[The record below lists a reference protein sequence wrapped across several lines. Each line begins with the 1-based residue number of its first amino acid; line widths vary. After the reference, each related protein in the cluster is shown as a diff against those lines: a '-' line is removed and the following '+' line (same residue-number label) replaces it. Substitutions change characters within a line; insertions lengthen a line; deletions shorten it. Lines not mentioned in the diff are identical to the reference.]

1 MILRDEIKKK
11 TKLWINKSELC
22 DEKPKDKKV
31 EIMN

>member
-1 MILRDEIKKK
+1 MRLKK
-11 TKLWINKSELC
+11 TKLWINKSKLC

>member
-1 MILRDEIKKK
+1 MILRDEIKK